1 MAIISDDLLR
11 CADSLIELDN
21 EGGFRSC
28 ISRAYYASYHH
39 ALESLQSVP
48 AFSSNHHS
56 NLIGYMSNKVENKLE
71 PYDSAQLKLLGY
83 NLRQQRAARNEADYH
98 LSEVTVSKEM
108 AETAL
113 NSSRL
118 FFQKWSELKQAIAS

>member
-1 MAIISDDLLR
+1 M
-11 CADSLIELDN
+11 
-21 EGGFRSC
+21 
-28 ISRAYYASYHH
+28 
-39 ALESLQSVP
+39 P

-71 PYDSAQLKLLGY
+71 PYDSVQLKLLGY

-113 NSSRL
+113 YSSRL